1 MAKSK
6 EEIENGYYLRI
17 GIDINILVEM
27 SQTNKHTHAHA
38 HEQEKGRKTHFR
50 THKVKISSADKL
62 AFDVGQK
69 VMQIGFFRACLQDEQ
84 RGKNFNCPRK

>member
-27 SQTNKHTHAHA
+27 SQTNKHTHMHTHTNRKRVEKHTLAHI
-38 HEQEKGRKTHFR
+38 K
-50 THKVKISSADKL
+50 
-62 AFDVGQK
+62 
-69 VMQIGFFRACLQDEQ
+69 
-84 RGKNFNCPRK
+84 